1 MIRDILNPSTYNRVW
16 TVSCDSM
23 HVGKVRSFW
32 WYKNACKCILAMKKV
47 WPIIELKHEP
57 TGLILRVHDTFD
69 KTYKDYVWPK
79 DKIDLNKELLKH
91 GIQP

>member
-1 MIRDILNPSTYNRVW
+1 
-16 TVSCDSM
+16 
-23 HVGKVRSFW
+23 
-32 WYKNACKCILAMKKV
+32 MKKV